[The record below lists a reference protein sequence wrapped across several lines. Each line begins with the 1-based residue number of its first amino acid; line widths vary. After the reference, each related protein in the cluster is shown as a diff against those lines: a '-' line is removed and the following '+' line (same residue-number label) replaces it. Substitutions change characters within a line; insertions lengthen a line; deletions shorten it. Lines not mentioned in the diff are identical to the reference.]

1 MPKFGTFLAEPLGR
15 GKRIMWEPEKQ
26 TTKFYIL
33 GGVIALTLGVHY
45 GWIIEPIFGH
55 IHWIHAVHG
64 RFCYI
69 PIVIAAAW
77 FGLRG
82 GLFTALFISAAV
94 LPYILSA
101 DLGVHGV
108 ADELAEIV
116 FYFAIAGLAGGL
128 VQREFQSRK
137 KAEDMRLQLERSHKM
152 SLVGQIA
159 AGMAHEIKNPLASIK
174 GGVEILCDEGTS
186 GQDRG
191 EFKFIVLK
199 EVKRIDASVTDFL
212 EFARPSETKMTELNL
227 ADVARSSLRQ
237 VQPQARKRDIA
248 LESHIEDPVM
258 VMGDEG
264 KIHQVLLN
272 LLLNAVDAS
281 PDESAIT
288 VSLRPSDG
296 QAVLSIEDTGSG
308 ISEEYASRVFEP
320 FFTTKSSG
328 TGLGLA
334 IARSIVVRHDGE
346 IRLENAPGGGAVA
359 EIRLP
364 IVNVRVP
371 A

>member
-1 MPKFGTFLAEPLGR
+1 
-15 GKRIMWEPEKQ
+15 MWEPEKQ

-33 GGVIALTLGVHY
+33 GAVIALTLGIHY

-55 IHWIHAVHG
+55 VHWLHAIHG

-82 GLFTALFISAAV
+82 GLYAALFISVAV
-94 LPYILSA
+94 LPLIFTSNFNPN
-101 DLGVHGV
+101 DL
-108 ADELAEIV
+108 ASELTEIV
-116 FYFAIAGLAGGL
+116 FYFAIALLTGGL
-128 VQREFQSRK
+128 LQREFKSRK

-174 GGVEILCDEGTS
+174 GAVEILCEDGTS
-186 GQDRG
+186 SKDKE
-191 EFKFIVLK
+191 EFKAIVLK
-199 EVKRIDASVTDFL
+199 EVKRINSSVTDFL
-212 EFARPSETKMTELNL
+212 EFARPGETVLAKLNL
-227 ADVARSSLRQ
+227 AEVVRSSLKQ
-237 VQPQARKRDIA
+237 IQTQAAKREIA
-248 LESHIEDPVM
+248 VVSDIEDRVM
-258 VMGDEG
+258 VMADEE

-272 LLLNAVDAS
+272 LLLNAVEAS
-281 PDESAIT
+281 PDGSSIT
-288 VSLRPSDG
+288 VSLQPSDTEG
-296 QAVLSIEDTGSG
+296 LISVKDSGPG
-308 ISEEYASRVFEP
+308 ISNENLSRVFEP

-334 IARSIVVRHDGE
+334 IAKSIIDRHHGQVH
-346 IRLENAPGGGAVA
+346 LENVPGGGAVA

-364 IVNVRVP
+364 LIQGG
-371 A
+371 ASA